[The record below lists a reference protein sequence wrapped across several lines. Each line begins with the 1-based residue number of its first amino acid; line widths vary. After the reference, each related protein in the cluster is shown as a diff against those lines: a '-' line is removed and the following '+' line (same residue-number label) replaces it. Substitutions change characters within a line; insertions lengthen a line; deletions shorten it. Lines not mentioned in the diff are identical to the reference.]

1 MSRIFKASEWSCV
14 NGQWNVGDVSDLA
27 HDSNAWWLPAR
38 FLGISLEEWVTKL
51 INEFHATVTNF
62 FPNSNNGK
70 SLLLFHFKN
79 YKDAH
84 SYMLWLNRQAR
95 NKNWTIP

>member
-14 NGQWNVGDVSDLA
+14 NGQWHVGYTSYLA

-38 FLGISLEEWVTKL
+38 FLGISLETWIEKL
-51 INEFHATVTNF
+51 INEFHATVTDF
-62 FPNSNNGK
+62 FPHSNNGK
-70 SLLLFHFKN
+70 SLLLYHFKD

-84 SYMLWLNRQAR
+84 NYMLWLNRQAR
-95 NKNWTIP
+95 NHNWTI